1 MKQFSY
7 ILSLAAICISI
18 ITSCAQAEKF
28 DKAAARAAIEAQEAK
43 YAAAFNAQD
52 YAAVAALHTE
62 DCTVLPPN
70 RNMIK
75 GRQAVAQMTEE
86 DVKMGARNLQ
96 LQTVDVSGAGHLA
109 YEIGTYTADIH
120 PEGQEPF
127 QDTGKYLV
135 VWQQQSDGTWLIS
148 ADIWNSSMPMPG
160 M

>member
-7 ILSLAAICISI
+7 ILSLAAICILI
-18 ITSCAQAEKF
+18 ITSCAQPNKF

-43 YAAAFNAQD
+43 YAAAFNAND

-70 RNMIK
+70 REMIK

-96 LQTVDVSGAGHLA
+96 VQTVDVYGAGNLA
-109 YEIGTYTADIH
+109 YEIGTYAIDIH
-120 PEGQEPF
+120 LEGQEPF

-135 VWQQQSDGTWLIS
+135 VWQQQTDGSWLIS
-148 ADIWNSSMPMPG
+148 ADIWNSSMPLPG